1 MLQKI
6 ENVILDIDHT
16 LVHTI
21 TYEEFETLPIEVL
34 QDLQFE
40 YFEKDE
46 FKAVI
51 ILRPFL
57 NEFLDYLFTNF
68 NVALWTAGEEEYAHM
83 IIEKVIKR
91 EPVIC
96 LSSMDVKICN
106 MNYPGYK
113 NLNYLYN
120 IIPAFNKTNTVIV
133 DDQIHVLKT
142 NKINCINIPAFQV
155 IYNAIMSSYKENEND
170 QPMVNYNC
178 IYDISLIQLCN
189 YFLTHSLNNVVK

>member
-46 FKAVI
+46 FKGVI

-68 NVALWTAGEEEYAHM
+68 N
-83 IIEKVIKR
+83 
-91 EPVIC
+91 
-96 LSSMDVKICN
+96 
-106 MNYPGYK
+106 
-113 NLNYLYN
+113 
-120 IIPAFNKTNTVIV
+120 AF
-133 DDQIHVLKT
+133 
-142 NKINCINIPAFQV
+142 
-155 IYNAIMSSYKENEND
+155 
-170 QPMVNYNC
+170 
-178 IYDISLIQLCN
+178 
-189 YFLTHSLNNVVK
+189 